1 MTSQENKERRYQLIA
16 ALITLLITVGTLAL
30 LWYGELSFRWPPEE
44 GMRTVVQQDSILY
57 GGEFVQLGDLDFLA
71 SDEMAAPGSPD
82 DVDQPS
88 EPSTEGD
95 APDDNGNEA
104 EQEKPKVTQEKPS
117 PAKET
122 KKEEPKTDKTGTAKK
137 KDEQKPEQKKKN
149 DKATDNKKADNN
161 NNNSKN
167 NNKTDPGQQTPDP
180 AKGKFGQQGSG
191 SGKQGSKDGN
201 ADTGNKTGVGS
212 VGTGL
217 AGYGPKNFPRPHGP
231 ESGTVI
237 VRVRVKAD
245 GKVHSAEVAGGTIKN
260 AAQRQDCL
268 NKAMASQ
275 FSVPKDKTTEGVGTI
290 VYKFQ

>member
-1 MTSQENKERRYQLIA
+1 MTPQENKERRYQLIA

-30 LWYGELSFRWPPEE
+30 LWYGELSFRWPHED

-122 KKEEPKTDKTGTAKK
+122 KKEEQKPEKTGTAKK

-149 DKATDNKKADNN
+149 DKATDNKKSDNN
-161 NNNSKN
+161 N
-167 NNKTDPGQQTPDP
+167 
-180 AKGKFGQQGSG
+180 
-191 SGKQGSKDGN
+191 
-201 ADTGNKTGVGS
+201 
-212 VGTGL
+212 
-217 AGYGPKNFPRPHGP
+217 
-231 ESGTVI
+231 
-237 VRVRVKAD
+237 
-245 GKVHSAEVAGGTIKN
+245 
-260 AAQRQDCL
+260 
-268 NKAMASQ
+268 
-275 FSVPKDKTTEGVGTI
+275 
-290 VYKFQ
+290 